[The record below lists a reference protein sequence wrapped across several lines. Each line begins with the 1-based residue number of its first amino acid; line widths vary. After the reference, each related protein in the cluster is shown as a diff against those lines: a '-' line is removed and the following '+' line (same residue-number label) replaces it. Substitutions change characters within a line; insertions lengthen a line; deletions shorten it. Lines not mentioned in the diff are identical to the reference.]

1 MYWNNDPKIRYE
13 VLKENAISKMDVW
26 LRQPNGVV
34 ITVRMRTT
42 ISPERWWPHH
52 GVFSLCPI
60 CFQPFFFRS
69 EFQFFRFISLAQ
81 RLTVPKVDH
90 LASELINLVP
100 RTFSLGVWA
109 GHERHSR
116 KEADSEPSWQALKRR
131 GDWVEYAR
139 EVPHTNHKIL
149 CDKEIISI
157 YFRKCII

>member
-1 MYWNNDPKIRYE
+1 MLLARWTYGYDSPMVWSSPYACAQLYHLYGDGLITGL
-13 VLKENAISKMDVW
+13 VLACV
-26 LRQPNGVV
+26 QF
-34 ITVRMRTT
+34 
-42 ISPERWWPHH
+42 
-52 GVFSLCPI
+52 VFS
-60 CFQPFFFRS
+60 FFCFRS
-69 EFQFFRFISLAQ
+69 EFQVFRFISLAQ

-90 LASELINLVP
+90 LASELIDLVP

-139 EVPHTNHKIL
+139 EVPHTNHKIF
-149 CDKEIISI
+149 CDKEIICI